1 MDPSPRRAQ
10 PTKGDIITALALGV
24 GTGALLTTTMTFVL
38 SVPTSGSLALYIAAV
53 VLAASLPAWLV
64 GLCLLGGP
72 AWWWLHRRGIRS
84 PGAGAAMGALLTG
97 AAAAFMMQAC
107 QQPFRPGG
115 VVDSPWSLFVGLV
128 VIGAVVG
135 LQAVAFAYRART

>member
-1 MDPSPRRAQ
+1 MDPSPRLAQ
-10 PTKGDIITALALGV
+10 PTKGDVVTALALGV
-24 GTGALLTTTMTFVL
+24 GTGTLLTATMTFVL
-38 SVPTSGSLALYIAAV
+38 SVPTSGSLAFYIAAIA
-53 VLAASLPAWLV
+53 LAASLPAWLA

-72 AWWWLHRRGIRS
+72 SWWWLHRRGIRS

-97 AAAAFMMQAC
+97 VAATVMLLAC

-128 VIGAVVG
+128 AIGAVVG
-135 LQAVAFAYRART
+135 LLTVAFAYRARR